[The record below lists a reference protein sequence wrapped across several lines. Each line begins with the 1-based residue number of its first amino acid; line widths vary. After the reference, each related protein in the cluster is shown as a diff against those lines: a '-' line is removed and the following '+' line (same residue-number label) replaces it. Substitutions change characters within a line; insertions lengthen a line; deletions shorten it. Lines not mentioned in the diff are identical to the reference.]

1 MSNTVYIGAKEYF
14 PGIGKIGFEG
24 RDSDNPLAFKVY
36 DANKTIGDKT
46 MAEHLRFA

>member
-24 RDSDNPLAFKVY
+24 GNAPKQISGRQEAYENLINQY
-36 DANKTIGDKT
+36 LT
-46 MAEHLRFA
+46 R